1 MSVTIEKI
9 GVVVPGQVVRKY
21 DTEADETTLT
31 LTGDQ
36 VLSMLNS
43 LGTVRGLFNGPN
55 AVQNDSP
62 KAEALEHFPKPT
74 PV

>member
-36 VLSMLNS
+36 VLSMLSS
-43 LGTVRGLFNGPN
+43 LGTVRSLFNGPN
-55 AVQNDSP
+55 AVQNNTP
-62 KAEALEHFPKPT
+62 KAEENLNFPKPT